1 MQASIPDKRDI
12 LALEQKLQHQQDAR
26 QRLFLLDQLIAY
38 YAFTDAARAE
48 RLLIEQ
54 DKLLNQEALPDFVLN
69 LWLHRA
75 FVQNQLYQFDE
86 SAESYKYAIELVDE
100 RGDVKQQA
108 AVYIDYAG
116 VCINKMQLEQAETWL
131 SRARRLLKVFPD
143 RALEGRILC
152 REGYLYLHF
161 SNYSKAIEHF
171 LEADKMLQSDK
182 GPQGFMDS
190 YFLLLVHSGLGKVY
204 GHNNDWD
211 KSAEA
216 YRKVVSMSEQLNM
229 RTRSSWYYLN
239 AGTGFMML
247 GDDINAEHYLQKAID
262 APDDTSQQARASAQ
276 ANLGYL
282 RFQQERHP
290 EALALFE
297 EAEIFYRSKEEEDHY
312 NLSNIE
318 RWRAEL
324 YLRDGV
330 SDKAM
335 AHFVQAL
342 HHARL
347 VEDYKQISGVYKDIA
362 SFYASMKDFKS
373 AYEYQQLYEQFAEK
387 YLEQVNI
394 RKVLELEVK
403 YEAEQRRQ
411 EAEVL
416 RLQATRL
423 QLKALRAQM
432 NPHFMFNALNA
443 IQNYITSNNVKYAAK
458 YLAKFA
464 GLMRKSLEFSD
475 QEIISLE
482 EEIEFLRDYLDI
494 NQKLR
499 FDNQLVY
506 EIHIDDEIE
515 EDIMGV
521 PTMIIQPYV
530 ENAIEHGLRPNGQG
544 KITLRFVLED
554 EDTILCIVE
563 DDGIGRERAGQ
574 LREND
579 PKGRNHRSRGTSITE
594 KRLQVLNT
602 QQATENHVQTIDL
615 IDPDS
620 GKPLGTRVEIR
631 IPVVEVQMKR
641 RSSDS

>member
-1 MQASIPDKRDI
+1 M
-12 LALEQKLQHQQDAR
+12 LEQKLQHQQDVR

-38 YAFTDAARAE
+38 FSFTDAAKAE
-48 RLLIEQ
+48 RLLAEQ
-54 DKLLNQEALPDFVLN
+54 ERLLQQEALPDFMLN
-69 LWLHRA
+69 FWLHRA
-75 FVQNQLYQFDE
+75 FVQNQLYQYE
-86 SAESYKYAIELVDE
+86 RAVSSYKKAIELVDE
-100 RGDVKQQA
+100 RGDVQQQA

-116 VCINKMQLEQAETWL
+116 VCINLMQLEQAEVWL

-143 RALEGRILC
+143 RQLEGRILC
-152 REGYLYLHF
+152 REGYLHLHF

-171 LEADKMLQSDK
+171 LEADKMLQPEK
-182 GPQGFMDS
+182 AENGFMDS

-204 GHNNDWD
+204 SHNNEWD
-211 KSAEA
+211 KSVEA
-216 YRKVVSMSEQLNM
+216 YRKVVHMSEELNM

-239 AGTGFMML
+239 VGTGYMVL
-247 GDDINAEHYLQKAID
+247 DDDASAEHFLQKAID

-276 ANLGYL
+276 ANLGYI
-282 RFQQERHP
+282 RFQQGRHAA
-290 EALALFE
+290 ALALFE
-297 EAEIFYRSKEEEDHY
+297 EAETFYRVKEVEDHY

-324 YLRDGV
+324 FLSDGA

-335 AHFVQAL
+335 GHFVQAL
-342 HHARL
+342 HHARM

-373 AYEYQQLYEQFAEK
+373 AYEYQQLYDQFAEK

-475 QEIISLE
+475 QEIITLE

-499 FDNQLVY
+499 FDNQLEY
-506 EIHIDDEIE
+506 EISIDDEIE

-530 ENAIEHGLRPNGQG
+530 ENAIEHGLRPNGRG
-544 KITLRFVLED
+544 KISLRFELEE

-563 DDGIGRERAGQ
+563 DDGVGREKASQ
-574 LREND
+574 LRENN
-579 PKGRNHRSRGTSITE
+579 PQGRNHRSRGTSITE
-594 KRLQVLNT
+594 KRLQVLHNQRHT
-602 QQATENHVQTIDL
+602 DGFVQTIDL
-615 IDPDS
+615 IDEQT
-620 GKPLGTRVEIR
+620 GKALGTRVEIR
-631 IPVVEVQMKR
+631 IPVVEAQMKLHTPE
-641 RSSDS
+641 S